1 MQGASRRCSQTLGEN
16 HDPIF
21 SLYAAGND
29 SGGLFANNCPEL
41 LPGVACG
48 RAITFGRLAGK
59 KVAALQTAVGD
70 FSLMKGDLRFG

>member
-1 MQGASRRCSQTLGEN
+1 MEGAFRRCSQALGEN
-16 HDPIF
+16 YDPVP

-29 SGGLFANNCPEL
+29 SGGLFENNYPEL

-48 RAITFGRLAGK
+48 RAIAFGRLAGK